1 MNATTEDTFIKSC
14 YILKEEIQ
22 AVAKFPSSG
31 CVIPYVIAL
40 FVNVAFFFTTI
51 FFNGI
56 TVMTIWN
63 TTKLKENVS
72 TFAILMQSICDFA
85 SGMCVI
91 PLMTLRLVNDLTCS
105 PSCVLDY
112 VGREIGLICYIHS
125 VTVMS
130 ATSFERFMGVL
141 YPFVH
146 RVKVTKSRLL
156 KYVIS
161 ACSVQTLLYSF
172 SFINGPKIKRSFL
185 AGNSLL
191 FLAFTVFAYTRIFL
205 ALIKN
210 KKILLQEGL
219 NVTGRNDLT
228 RKKRFMKELKAAKS
242 CFLVVFTTFML
253 SFPSLAMVSWIKLE
267 NIFLDYTVRNFSFIL
282 IIFNFTVHPLIFFW
296 LNKTLKT
303 EGLTRVRNLLNKI
316 MRKRPEV
323 QRAEN
328 SL

>member
-1 MNATTEDTFIKSC
+1 MSNSLCDCIICQCSFLVYHDVFQRHYSDD
-14 YILKEEIQ
+14 
-22 AVAKFPSSG
+22 
-31 CVIPYVIAL
+31 
-40 FVNVAFFFTTI
+40 
-51 FFNGI
+51 
-56 TVMTIWN
+56 N

-72 TFAILMQSICDFA
+72 SFAILMQSICDFP

-91 PLMTLRLVNDLTCS
+91 PLMSLRLVNDLTCS

-156 KYVIS
+156 KELRYFRLFRPNAV
-161 ACSVQTLLYSF
+161 VGYSF
-172 SFINGPKIKRSFL
+172 SFINGPKNTVIPIT
-185 AGNSLL
+185 GNSLL

-219 NVTGRNDLT
+219 NVTERNDLT
-228 RKKRFMKELKAAKS
+228 RKKRFMKELKTAKS

-253 SFPSLAMVSWIKLE
+253 SFPSLAVVSWIK
-267 NIFLDYTVRNFSFIL
+267 LDYTVRNFSFIL
-282 IIFNFTVHPLIFFW
+282 TIFNFTAHY
-296 LNKTLKT
+296 
-303 EGLTRVRNLLNKI
+303 LLL
-316 MRKRPEV
+316 
-323 QRAEN
+323 A
-328 SL
+328 